1 MISKRAVEI
10 EIKVKK
16 KREMKNKIGI
26 MRVDPK
32 LIEDKKI
39 NDTLFLK
46 TEICI

>member
-26 MRVDPK
+26 MRVDRK

-46 TEICI
+46 T